1 MGEWKTLA
9 RITPHFY
16 WPNMRNTVHEYVK
29 TCESCQRNK
38 ASTQLPQGLLQALE
52 IPDTRWQTVTMDFIT
67 GLPITEK
74 RYDSV
79 LVVVDKFSKLVHY
92 IPTHK
97 EVTAP
102 EVAQLFLDNIVK
114 HHGLPRSIVS
124 DRDSKFTSKFWNSL
138 CGTLGIQTK
147 MSTSRHPQTDG
158 QTERANRVLED
169 TLRHYVSKHQSDWDK
184 HLTAAQI
191 AVNSSVQASTAFTPY
206 YLNYGYEPNF
216 NFNLGVASIQNDA
229 AAQLLQQ
236 LQRNL
241 ETARKNMINA
251 RDKQTHYAN
260 KYRRDFSFKEG
271 EEVLLSTQHLSL
283 PQGISKKLSARYT
296 GPFKIL
302 QAVGPAAYKLAIPE
316 EWTRNRVHPVFHVSL
331 LKKYNTK
338 SSEFSRRPEQGQDI
352 VEIEAD
358 EKEYEVDRIIG
369 QRITK
374 DKQVQYL
381 VTWKGYDD
389 SEATWESADNVNDLE
404 AMDQFEKVLQQES
417 VTLDKRHRMDIIM
430 RKWTK
435 PQVQNYIMSLVSPPK
450 LRVSSSQIAAVLKRH
465 QVDGEKLIR
474 LSKPVVMDMDENVMT
489 PQVAEWLIQQLEHLY
504 SSESTYPL

>member
-1 MGEWKTLA
+1 
-9 RITPHFY
+9 
-16 WPNMRNTVHEYVK
+16 
-29 TCESCQRNK
+29 
-38 ASTQLPQGLLQALE
+38 
-52 IPDTRWQTVTMDFIT
+52 
-67 GLPITEK
+67 
-74 RYDSV
+74 
-79 LVVVDKFSKLVHY
+79 
-92 IPTHK
+92 
-97 EVTAP
+97 
-102 EVAQLFLDNIVK
+102 
-114 HHGLPRSIVS
+114 
-124 DRDSKFTSKFWNSL
+124 
-138 CGTLGIQTK
+138 
-147 MSTSRHPQTDG
+147 
-158 QTERANRVLED
+158 
-169 TLRHYVSKHQSDWDK
+169 
-184 HLTAAQI
+184 
-191 AVNSSVQASTAFTPY
+191 
-206 YLNYGYEPNF
+206 
-216 NFNLGVASIQNDA
+216 
-229 AAQLLQQ
+229 
-236 LQRNL
+236 
-241 ETARKNMINA
+241 
-251 RDKQTHYAN
+251 
-260 KYRRDFSFKEG
+260 
-271 EEVLLSTQHLSL
+271 L

-389 SEATWESADNVNDLE
+389 SEATWESVDNVNDLE

-435 PQVQNYIMSLVSPPK
+435 PQVQKYIMSLVSPPK